1 VALVLLPANT
11 VKTKTL
17 HLTHPQF
24 NYSALNSQSILLD
37 RVDTDIVSAEY
48 HTSLGDLTATEILS
62 IVHKFDSINFVQE
75 QFKPKDG
82 IYEDTVALLTYI
94 NHNKEITN
102 FTNTECEVFVE
113 NKEIYTRPDAAVLW
127 VFGCSHS
134 YGTGL
139 RDNERRYAELVAEG
153 LGLPLKLIARPG
165 GSMQWTLRHIVNAAI
180 EPRDFVIWQ
189 IINPPRTSYFN
200 GKHVEEICFSH
211 TKNRH
216 LLEVY
221 TDEQIYFTHL
231 STINIGV
238 RYLRAMQS
246 QFMLISLDHNNEYQF
261 RMEYSKYP
269 EYYYCSD
276 FAVDLGTDN
285 LHYGPLSNKQLAIT
299 LLNRIQYTNA

>member
-1 VALVLLPANT
+1 VT
-11 VKTKTL
+11 TKTL

-24 NYSALNSQSILLD
+24 NYSALNPESILLD
-37 RVDTDIVSAEY
+37 RANTEISSAEY

-62 IVHKFDSINFVQE
+62 IINKFDSVNFVNN
-75 QFKPKDG
+75 QFKPGDG

-94 NHNKEITN
+94 NHNKDITN
-102 FTNTECEVFVE
+102 FSNTECEAFVE
-113 NKEIYTRPDAAVLW
+113 NKEIYTRPDEPVLW

-139 RDNERRYAELVAEG
+139 KDDEKRYAELVAEG
-153 LGLPLKLIARPG
+153 MGLPLKLIARPG

-238 RYLRAMQS
+238 RYLRACQS
-246 QFMLISLDHNNEYQF
+246 RFMLISLDHNNEYEF
-261 RMEYSKYP
+261 RIEYSKYP

-285 LHYGPLSNKQLAIT
+285 LHYGPLSNKRLAIT
-299 LLNRIQYTNA
+299 LLNHIQ

>member
-1 VALVLLPANT
+1 M
-11 VKTKTL
+11 
-17 HLTHPQF
+17 
-24 NYSALNSQSILLD
+24 
-37 RVDTDIVSAEY
+37 
-48 HTSLGDLTATEILS
+48 
-62 IVHKFDSINFVQE
+62 
-75 QFKPKDG
+75 
-82 IYEDTVALLTYI
+82 
-94 NHNKEITN
+94 
-102 FTNTECEVFVE
+102 FVE
-113 NKEIYTRPDAAVLW
+113 NKEIYTRPDAPVLW

-221 TDEQIYFTHL
+221 NDEQIYFTHL

-299 LLNRIQYTNA
+299 LLNHIQYTNA

>member
-1 VALVLLPANT
+1 MALVPLPAST
-11 VKTKTL
+11 VTTKTL

-24 NYSALNSQSILLD
+24 NYSALNPESILLD
-37 RVDTDIVSAEY
+37 RADTEISSAEY

-62 IVHKFDSINFVQE
+62 IVNKFDSVNFVNN
-75 QFKPKDG
+75 QFKPGDG

-94 NHNKEITN
+94 NHNKDVTN
-102 FTNTECEVFVE
+102 FSNTECEVFVE
-113 NKEIYTRPDAAVLW
+113 NKEIYTRPDEPVLW

-139 RDNERRYAELVAEG
+139 RDNEKRYAELVAEG
-153 LGLPLKLIARPG
+153 TGLPLKLIARPG

-238 RYLRAMQS
+238 RYLRACQS
-246 QFMLISLDHNNEYQF
+246 RFMLISLDHNNEYEF

-285 LHYGPLSNKQLAIT
+285 LHYGPLSNKRLAIT
-299 LLNRIQYTNA
+299 LLNHIQ

>member
-1 VALVLLPANT
+1 LLA
-11 VKTKTL
+11 
-17 HLTHPQF
+17 H
-24 NYSALNSQSILLD
+24 
-37 RVDTDIVSAEY
+37 VDTDIVSAEY

-113 NKEIYTRPDAAVLW
+113 NKEIYTRPDAPVLW

-139 RDNERRYAELVAEG
+139 RDNEQRYAELVAEG
-153 LGLPLKLIARPG
+153 LGLPLKLVARPG

-299 LLNRIQYTNA
+299 LLNHIQYTNA

>member
-1 VALVLLPANT
+1 MLDNVT
-11 VKTKTL
+11 TK
-17 HLTHPQF
+17 
-24 NYSALNSQSILLD
+24 
-37 RVDTDIVSAEY
+37 IVSTEY
-48 HTSLGDLTATEILS
+48 HTSLGDLSATEILS
-62 IVHKFDSINFVQE
+62 VVHQFDSINFVQL
-75 QFKPKDG
+75 QFTPGDG

-94 NHNKEITN
+94 NNNNKEITG
-102 FTNTECEVFVE
+102 FTNSECETFVE
-113 NKEIYTRPDAAVLW
+113 NKEIYTRPDEPVLW

-139 RDNERRYAELVAEG
+139 RDTEKRYAELVAEG

-189 IINPPRTSYFN
+189 FINPPRTSYFN

-221 TDEQIYFTHL
+221 TDNQIYFTQL

-238 RYLRAMQS
+238 RYLRAIQS
-246 QFMLISLDHNNEYQF
+246 QFMLVGVEHNTEYQF
-261 RMEYSKYP
+261 RMEYNKYQ
-269 EYYYCSD
+269 EYYHSPD
-276 FAVDLGTDN
+276 FVVDLGTDN
-285 LHYGPLSNKQLAIT
+285 IHFGPLSNKNLAIA
-299 LLNRIQYTNA
+299 LLDHIQYTNA

>member
-1 VALVLLPANT
+1 MALVLLPAST
-11 VKTKTL
+11 VTTKTL

-24 NYSALNSQSILLD
+24 NYSALNPESILLD
-37 RVDTDIVSAEY
+37 RANTEISSAEY

-62 IVHKFDSINFVQE
+62 IINKFDSVNFVNN
-75 QFKPKDG
+75 QFTPGDG

-94 NHNKEITN
+94 NHNKDVTN
-102 FTNTECEVFVE
+102 FSNKECEVFVE
-113 NKEIYTRPDAAVLW
+113 NKEIYTRPDEPVLW

-139 RDNERRYAELVAEG
+139 RDNEKRYAELVAEG
-153 LGLPLKLIARPG
+153 MGLPLKLIARPG
-165 GSMQWTLRHIVNAAI
+165 GSMQWTLRHIANAAI

-238 RYLRAMQS
+238 RYLRACQS
-246 QFMLISLDHNNEYQF
+246 RFMLISLDHNNENEF
-261 RMEYSKYP
+261 RIEYSKYP

-285 LHYGPLSNKQLAIT
+285 LHYGPLSNKRLAIT
-299 LLNRIQYTNA
+299 LLNHIQ

>member
-1 VALVLLPANT
+1 MDRLVRQVVIT
-11 VKTKTL
+11 VKNKIL
-17 HLTHPQF
+17 HITHPQF
-24 NYSALNSQSILLD
+24 DYSTLNPESILLD
-37 RVDTDIVSAEY
+37 RVDTEISDTEY
-48 HTSLGDLTATEILS
+48 HTSLGDLSVTEILS
-62 IVHKFDSINFVQE
+62 IVNKFDSVNFVSN
-75 QFKPKDG
+75 QFTPGDD
-82 IYEDTVALLTYI
+82 IYEDTVTLLTYI
-94 NHNKEITN
+94 NHKKDVTNFSNKECQAFI
-102 FTNTECEVFVE
+102 E
-113 NKEIYTRPDAAVLW
+113 NKEIYTRPDEPVLW

-139 RDNERRYAELVAEG
+139 KPNEKRYAELVAEG
-153 LGLPLKLIARPG
+153 MGRPLKLIARPG
-165 GSMQWTLRHIVNAAI
+165 GSMQWTLRHIANAAI

-238 RYLRAMQS
+238 RYLRACQS
-246 QFMLISLDHNNEYQF
+246 RFMLISLDHINDYQF
-261 RMEYSKYP
+261 SVEYTKYP
-269 EYYYCSD
+269 EYRRCSN

-285 LHYGPLSNKQLAIT
+285 LHRGPLSNKRLAIT
-299 LLNRIQYTNA
+299 LLNHIQ

>member
-1 VALVLLPANT
+1 MVLVPPPATT
-11 VKTKTL
+11 VTIKTL

-24 NYSALNSQSILLD
+24 NYSTLNPESVLLD
-37 RVDTDIVSAEY
+37 RVDTDIVGAEY

-62 IVHKFDSINFVQE
+62 IVHKFDRINFVGN
-75 QFKPKDG
+75 QFQPNDG

-102 FTNTECEVFVE
+102 FTRTECETFVD
-113 NKEIYTRPDAAVLW
+113 NKEIYTRPDEPVLW

-139 RDNERRYAELVAEG
+139 RDNEQRYAELVAQG
-153 LGLPLKLIARPG
+153 MGLPLKLIARPG
-165 GSMQWTLRHIVNAAI
+165 GSMQWALRHLVNAAI

-200 GKHVEEICFSH
+200 GKHVEEICFSD
-211 TKNRH
+211 TDNRH

-238 RYLRAMQS
+238 RYLRAILS
-246 QFMLISLDHNNEYQF
+246 QFMLVSLDHNNEYQF

-285 LHYGPLSNKQLAIT
+285 LHFGPLSNKKLAIT
-299 LLNRIQYTNA
+299 LLDHIQYTNA

>member
-1 VALVLLPANT
+1 VLLLAST
-11 VKTKTL
+11 VTTKTL

-24 NYSALNSQSILLD
+24 NYSALNPESILLD
-37 RVDTDIVSAEY
+37 HANTEISSAEY

-62 IVHKFDSINFVQE
+62 IINKFDSVNFVSN
-75 QFKPKDG
+75 QFKPGDG

-94 NHNKEITN
+94 NHNKDVTN
-102 FTNTECEVFVE
+102 FSNTECEVFVE
-113 NKEIYTRPDAAVLW
+113 NKEIYTRPDEPVLW

-139 RDNERRYAELVAEG
+139 RDDEKRYAELVAEG
-153 LGLPLKLIARPG
+153 MDLPLKLIARPG
-165 GSMQWTLRHIVNAAI
+165 GSMQWALRHIVNAVI

-238 RYLRAMQS
+238 RYLRACQS
-246 QFMLISLDHNNEYQF
+246 QFMLISLDHNNNYQF
-261 RMEYSKYP
+261 RLEYSKYP

-285 LHYGPLSNKQLAIT
+285 LHYGPLSNKRLAIT
-299 LLNRIQYTNA
+299 LLNHIQ

>member
-1 VALVLLPANT
+1 LISEYKENLPT
-11 VKTKTL
+11 GV
-17 HLTHPQF
+17 
-24 NYSALNSQSILLD
+24 
-37 RVDTDIVSAEY
+37 Y
-48 HTSLGDLTATEILS
+48 HTSLGDLPVDQIIQLSSQFDVIKLESQGFDFNSDVYKESLILHRYLCQQES
-62 IVHKFDSINFVQE
+62 NRNLDITQFTTHPDINSRSPQ
-75 QFKPKDG
+75 P
-82 IYEDTVALLTYI
+82 T
-94 NHNKEITN
+94 
-102 FTNTECEVFVE
+102 
-113 NKEIYTRPDAAVLW
+113 LW

-139 RDNERRYAELVAEG
+139 RPNEKRYAELVAEG
-153 LGLPLKLIARPG
+153 MGLPLKLIARPG

-231 STINIGV
+231 STINVGV
-238 RYLRAMQS
+238 RYLRACQS
-246 QFMLISLDHNNEYQF
+246 QFMLISLDHNNEYEF
-261 RMEYSKYP
+261 RLEYSKYP

-285 LHYGPLSNKQLAIT
+285 LHYGPLSNKRLAIT
-299 LLNRIQYTNA
+299 LLNHIQ